1 MRRKDEFRDYY
12 KFPYFLLF
20 LTKLFAKKVLVF
32 PFRGGFQESDA
43 RRELDLSP
51 STSTKAM
58 SHLQWVFRTIPAI
71 AVAATIALLSTSC
84 STTAATST
92 GTAEADEAFPT
103 AQGTSTAFSMRHKY
117 GGASS
122 RHVSAGR
129 EVETTTRE
137 NFFAWLFSTGAESGE
152 SKKQSTKPAGPVIPA
167 TKVNSRVLAGS
178 SKGNTRIVI
187 DISRQKAFLLV
198 DGEVAIESPVSTA
211 RSGKYTP
218 RGSFRVTERV
228 RNGKISTIYGVHM
241 PYWMRLSGSVYGVHA
256 GYLPGYPASAGC
268 VRLPSDAAQMIY
280 DNTRHGT
287 SVTIYSSWSGA

>member
-1 MRRKDEFRDYY
+1 
-12 KFPYFLLF
+12 
-20 LTKLFAKKVLVF
+20 
-32 PFRGGFQESDA
+32 
-43 RRELDLSP
+43 
-51 STSTKAM
+51 M
-58 SHLQWVFRTIPAI
+58 SHLQWVLRTFQAI
-71 AVAATIALLSTSC
+71 AVAATTALLSTSC
-84 STTAATST
+84 STTSVT
-92 GTAEADEAFPT
+92 TAESSETDEAFPT
-103 AQGTSTAFSMRHKY
+103 AQGTTTAFSMRHKY
-117 GGASS
+117 GG
-122 RHVSAGR
+122 SAMRYYSGGR

-137 NFFAWLFSTGAESGE
+137 NFFAWLFATDEDGE
-152 SKKQSTKPAGPVIPA
+152 AAKKKPTKPAGPVIPA
-167 TKVNSRVLAGS
+167 TKVNSKVLAGS

-198 DGEVAIESPVSTA
+198 NGEVAIESPVSTA

-280 DNTRHGT
+280 DNTKYGT
-287 SVTIYSSWSGA
+287 SVSIYSSWNGA